1 MIVLDTNV
9 VSELM
14 RATPDEAVLDWFA
27 AQDARALYLPAI
39 VEAELRYGVL
49 LLPEGRRK
57 RGLAEAL
64 EAMLAE
70 DFRDRILPFDSPA
83 ARAYARIASDIRR
96 DGRTVMEA
104 DCQIAAIAASRGAAV
119 ATRNVK
125 DFPRDEVEI
134 LDPWSPAR

>member
-1 MIVLDTNV
+1 
-9 VSELM
+9 M
-14 RATPDEAVLDWFA
+14 RATPDGAVLDWFA
-27 AQDARALYLPAI
+27 AQDARDLYLPAI

-57 RGLAEAL
+57 RGLSEAL

-83 ARAYARIASDIRR
+83 ARAYARIALDIRR

-119 ATRNVK
+119 ATRNVR
-125 DFPRDEVEI
+125 DFPRDEIGIV
-134 LDPWSPAR
+134 DPWSPAR